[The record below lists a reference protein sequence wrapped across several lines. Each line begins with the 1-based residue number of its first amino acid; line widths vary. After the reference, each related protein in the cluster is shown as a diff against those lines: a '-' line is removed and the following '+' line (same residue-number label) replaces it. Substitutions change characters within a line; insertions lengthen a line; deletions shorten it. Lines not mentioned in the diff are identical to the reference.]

1 MLLPQFGKEDGRDAV
16 AEEDGRYIYNKGAV
30 AVVPQR
36 CGYGLAE
43 RHHAGQESQVK
54 AGDGKERPGIDL
66 PGIFPFLVGKA
77 ETPRFKPQHQN
88 HLKDG
93 DVGHKLRNHA
103 VLYLRKHTGVQGHEH
118 KVENPCKDGTETVD
132 GGFSGQLFE
141 RICHIIAKL
150 LIFAENISKAMK
162 KFMYIVLAAAA
173 IVACKGRGGNKENVE
188 PAPVEPTDTVVAMA
202 AAKALPATPVFDIVT
217 NMGTITVRLFSDTP
231 LHRNN
236 FEKLALSGYYDDLL
250 FHRVINGFMIQGGD
264 PYTRDTSKVELYGQ
278 GGPSYTIPAEMRDSE
293 GNPLHRHVKGA
304 LAAARRG
311 DIANPFKESSGSQ
324 FYIVQNP
331 DNCKHLDGEYTV
343 FGETVS
349 GFNVIDK
356 IAGVKTDRL
365 DRPVSDVRI
374 ISIKPDK
381 ELNQMQSSG
390 TDIAEE
396 KTE

>member
-1 MLLPQFGKEDGRDAV
+1 
-16 AEEDGRYIYNKGAV
+16 
-30 AVVPQR
+30 
-36 CGYGLAE
+36 
-43 RHHAGQESQVK
+43 
-54 AGDGKERPGIDL
+54 
-66 PGIFPFLVGKA
+66 
-77 ETPRFKPQHQN
+77 
-88 HLKDG
+88 
-93 DVGHKLRNHA
+93 
-103 VLYLRKHTGVQGHEH
+103 
-118 KVENPCKDGTETVD
+118 
-132 GGFSGQLFE
+132 
-141 RICHIIAKL
+141 
-150 LIFAENISKAMK
+150 MK
-162 KFMYIVLAAAA
+162 KFMYIVLAVAA
-173 IVACKGRGGNKENVE
+173 IAACKGRGGNKEIVE
-188 PAPVEPTDTVVAMA
+188 PAPVEPTDTAVAVA
-202 AAKALPATPVFDIVT
+202 AAKALPASPVFDIVT

-278 GGPSYTIPAEMRDSE
+278 GGPSYTIPAEMRDPE
-293 GNPLHRHVKGA
+293 GHPLHRHVKGA

-349 GFNVIDK
+349 GFNVIDR